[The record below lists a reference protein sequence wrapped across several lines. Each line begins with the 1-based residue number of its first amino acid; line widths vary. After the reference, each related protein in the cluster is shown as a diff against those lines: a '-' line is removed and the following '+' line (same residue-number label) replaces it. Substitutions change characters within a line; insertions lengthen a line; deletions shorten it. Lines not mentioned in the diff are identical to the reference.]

1 MRDFANLPPRR
12 STREQRGPI
21 IRTLLRKVRNAS
33 LHGVENLFT
42 PTNGHFYRSNSS
54 RDTNGCARPVVTVG
68 AIEAQRQ
75 FPQEPERFTGPAHD
89 FPKAPWEDCR
99 VHDSPGRTP

>member
-12 STREQRGPI
+12 STGEQRGPI

-42 PTNGHFYRSNSS
+42 PTN
-54 RDTNGCARPVVTVG
+54 
-68 AIEAQRQ
+68 
-75 FPQEPERFTGPAHD
+75 
-89 FPKAPWEDCR
+89 
-99 VHDSPGRTP
+99 